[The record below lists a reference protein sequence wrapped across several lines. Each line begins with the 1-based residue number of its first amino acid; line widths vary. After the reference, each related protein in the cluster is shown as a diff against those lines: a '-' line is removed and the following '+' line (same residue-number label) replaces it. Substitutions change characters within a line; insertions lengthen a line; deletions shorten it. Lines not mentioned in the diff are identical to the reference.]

1 MPNITRSALDAL
13 SLTNFP
19 NNTSQ
24 LISPADLRD
33 WLENGIDSF
42 VTQKD
47 SSRLENVIYEN
58 EGSDIA
64 ASATVNLASATGNF
78 LHITGA
84 ATISSFGTCPAG
96 ARFVLVFDGI
106 CTLTYNATS
115 LIIPGSSNKTTAAND
130 CCMIVSEGSGN
141 WRIVGYFPISGGGG
155 GGGTVT
161 AVTATA
167 PLASTGGTAPD
178 ISIPQANGST
188 DGYLSSGDWTT
199 FNSKGNGTVQSVSGT
214 GTVNGISLSGTVTG
228 TGNLT
233 LGGSLSGVSLT
244 TQVSGTLP
252 FGNGGTGQTSYTD
265 GQLLIGNTSTGGL
278 TKATLTQGSGVTIT
292 NGNGTITIA
301 ATGGGPATIS
311 IGSTITSGTNGSVL
325 FVGSGQLQQDNTNFF
340 FDNANDRLSIAGT
353 TTPGARLQLGA
364 GSGTVPHLILTPTSA
379 ATISGTTNGSLWVDT
394 ASSNTSITMRKDSN
408 YTKIVTIDRNP
419 DLATSGTALLQA
431 DSNGSISRGGEL
443 TALGIYAQTN
453 TPTAIT
459 TGSGSLIGT
468 VTGVT
473 ALPANFFGTGKTIAF
488 YLSGLISMA
497 NSGGPLVAIDF
508 RITDGTTTV
517 TLGTLSYDTTNLT
530 NRVYV
535 IDTSITCRSSG
546 SNPVFGVAGKMIVNH
561 TAKDQET
568 VFITPAAVTA
578 TSLNT
583 SSALTLQ
590 VVATWTNP
598 GTTSSIS
605 SIVNYCHYLN

>member
-1 MPNITRSALDAL
+1 MPIITRSALDAL

-58 EGSDIA
+58 EGSALA

-188 DGYLSSGDWTT
+188 DGFLDSGDWTT
-199 FNSKGNGTVQSVSGT
+199 FNGKQDALSAGTGISIVSNTVTNTAPDQTVSLTPGTGIGVTGSYPSFTISNTSPSSGGTVTSVSGT

-228 TGNLT
+228 
-233 LGGSLSGVSLT
+233 SWWYS
-244 TQVSGTLP
+244 
-252 FGNGGTGQTSYTD
+252 
-265 GQLLIGNTSTGGL
+265 
-278 TKATLTQGSGVTIT
+278 
-292 NGNGTITIA
+292 
-301 ATGGGPATIS
+301 
-311 IGSTITSGTNGSVL
+311 
-325 FVGSGQLQQDNTNFF
+325 
-340 FDNANDRLSIAGT
+340 
-353 TTPGARLQLGA
+353 
-364 GSGTVPHLILTPTSA
+364 
-379 ATISGTTNGSLWVDT
+379 
-394 ASSNTSITMRKDSN
+394 
-408 YTKIVTIDRNP
+408 
-419 DLATSGTALLQA
+419 
-431 DSNGSISRGGEL
+431 
-443 TALGIYAQTN
+443 
-453 TPTAIT
+453 
-459 TGSGSLIGT
+459 
-468 VTGVT
+468 
-473 ALPANFFGTGKTIAF
+473 
-488 YLSGLISMA
+488 
-497 NSGGPLVAIDF
+497 
-508 RITDGTTTV
+508 
-517 TLGTLSYDTTNLT
+517 
-530 NRVYV
+530 
-535 IDTSITCRSSG
+535 
-546 SNPVFGVAGKMIVNH
+546 
-561 TAKDQET
+561 
-568 VFITPAAVTA
+568 
-578 TSLNT
+578 
-583 SSALTLQ
+583 
-590 VVATWTNP
+590 
-598 GTTSSIS
+598 
-605 SIVNYCHYLN
+605 

>member
-58 EGSDIA
+58 EGSGIA
-64 ASATVNLASATGNF
+64 ASASINLASATGNY
-78 LHITGA
+78 LHITG
-84 ATISSFGTCPAG
+84 TFNGITSFGTIPAG
-96 ARFVLVFDGI
+96 GRFVLVFDDV

-115 LIIPGSSNKTTAAND
+115 LILPGASNITTAAGD
-130 CCMIVSEGSGN
+130 CAMLVSEGSGN
-141 WRIVGYFPISGGGG
+141 WRMVGFFPISGGGG
-155 GGGTVT
+155 GGDIT
-161 AVTATA
+161 AVNAGTGLSGGGTSGAVTLNLGDTSVTPNSYTNANITVDQQGRITA
-167 PLASTGGTAPD
+167 ASSGTPGGVTSVSGTAPISSSGGNTPA
-178 ISIPQANGST
+178 ISISQASGST
-188 DGYLSSGDWTT
+188 DGYLSSTDWAT
-199 FNSKGNGTVQSVSGT
+199 FNGKGNGTVQSVGGT
-214 GTVNGISLSGTVTG
+214 GSVNGISLSGTVTG

-340 FDNANDRLSIAGT
+340 FDNTNDRLSIAGT

-379 ATISGTTNGSLWVDT
+379 ATITGTTNGSLWVDT

-419 DLATSGTALLQA
+419 DLATSGTAVLQA

-443 TALGIYAQTN
+443 TALGIYAETAGTTVQNTT
-453 TPTAIT
+453 TPTSIF
-459 TGSGSLIGT
+459 GT
-468 VTGVT
+468 VTGIT
-473 ALPANFFGTGKTIAF
+473 TLPANFFGVGKTIRIFASGT
-488 YLSGLISMA
+488 YQQTSGTNTCTLALSIGGVSIGSVALQHG
-497 NSGGPLVAIDF
+497 NSSRVEYNLQNFWGIWN
-508 RITDGTTTV
+508 IT
-517 TLGTLSYDTTNLT
+517 
-530 NRVYV
+530 
-535 IDTSITCRSSG
+535 IH
-546 SNPVFGVAGKMIVNH
+546 K
-561 TAKDQET
+561 
-568 VFITPAAVTA
+568 
-578 TSLNT
+578 
-583 SSALTLQ
+583 
-590 VVATWTNP
+590 
-598 GTTSSIS
+598 
-605 SIVNYCHYLN
+605 